1 MCERSLKFCM
11 VTTFYPPHNFGGD
24 GIYVYRLA
32 NALARQGH
40 RVDVVH
46 SLDAYELLGSGRP
59 TSPAEYANHPNVTV
73 HSLRSR
79 AGPLS
84 LLVTHQTGHPGL
96 HASRLREIL
105 NDGKFDVIHFHNMSL
120 IGLSALRF
128 GTGVK
133 LYTMHDHWLVCPLH
147 VLWKFDRMPCT
158 RKHCI
163 PCTMH
168 GRRPPQLW
176 RYTGIPRAMLDH
188 VDAFIVLSH
197 FSREK
202 HQAMGL
208 AVSAPIVHL
217 PPFVPGPPPLAS
229 GEQPMGPHSSPFFL
243 VVGRLEKLK
252 GVQMAIDAFRDYRDC
267 DLVIVGDG
275 RYRTHLEQRARGL
288 RHVRFR
294 RAVGPGELQAL
305 YRHAIA
311 LIVPS
316 IGYETFGT
324 VIVEA
329 FAQRTPAI
337 VHNLGALP
345 EVVAQSG
352 GGVTYDGASEL
363 ADALRTFHSDTG
375 LRDALGERGYRAY
388 LKYWTAEAHLERYFT
403 LIDGIA
409 ARKQAGGFAGARP

>member
-1 MCERSLKFCM
+1 M
-11 VTTFYPPHNFGGD
+11 VTTFYPPYNFGGD

-32 NALARQGH
+32 NALARRGH

-46 SLDAYELLGSGRP
+46 CLDAYEFLSAGR
-59 TSPAEYANHPNVTV
+59 SSSSEEYGNHPNVTV

-79 AGPLS
+79 AGLLS
-84 LLVTHQTGHPGL
+84 LLMTHQTGYTGL
-96 HASRLREIL
+96 HASRLRGLL
-105 NDGKFDVIHFHNMSL
+105 NDGGFDVIHYHNMSL
-120 IGLSALRF
+120 IGRSTLRF

-158 RKHCI
+158 RKQCI
-163 PCTMH
+163 PCTVH
-168 GRRPPQLW
+168 AKRPPQLW
-176 RYTGIPRAMLDH
+176 RYTRMPGAMLDH

-202 HQAMGL
+202 HREMGL
-208 AVSAPIVHL
+208 AVRAPIVHL
-217 PPFVPGPPPLAS
+217 PPFVPAPPPVSRANAM
-229 GEQPMGPHSSPFFL
+229 PPHPSPFFL

-252 GVQMAIDAFRDYRDC
+252 GVQVAIEAFRRYRDC
-267 DLVIVGDG
+267 DLVIAGDG
-275 RYRTHLEQRARGL
+275 PYRARLEQRARGL
-288 RHVRFR
+288 PHVCFR
-294 RAVGPGELQAL
+294 GTVGPGELQAL

-345 EVVAQSG
+345 EVVTQSG
-352 GGVTYDGASEL
+352 GGMMYDDASGLE
-363 ADALRTFHSDTG
+363 DALRTLRSDGG
-375 LRDALGERGYRAY
+375 LRDTLGGRGYRAY
-388 LKYWTAEAHLERYFT
+388 LKDWTVEAHLERYFA
-403 LIDGIA
+403 LLNGIM
-409 ARKQAGGFAGARP
+409 ARKQAAGLEEGRRA